1 VGERAGG
8 WLQQERGELATER
21 ILDAAG
27 RVFVEKGVTATGMGD
42 IARAAGCS
50 RATLY
55 RWFESRDEL
64 RTAYVHRAA
73 RRIGAQVRDGLA
85 AGGSPGDQLVDAVLD
100 ALARVRRDP
109 TLTVWFG
116 PADSGLASALA
127 RSAVIETMVAVFLG
141 GLGDGDGDEG
151 DGGHGG
157 VPERARWLVRVVLS
171 LLTHPGAD
179 RDDERRLL
187 TLFVAPVL
195 VGG

>member
-1 VGERAGG
+1 MSAG

-27 RVFVEKGVTATGMGD
+27 RVFVDRGVAATGMGD
-42 IARAAGCS
+42 VARAAGCS

-55 RWFESRDEL
+55 RYFESRDEL

-73 RRIGAQVRDGLA
+73 RRIGAQVRDGRR
-85 AGGSPGDQLVDAVLD
+85 GGRTPGDQLVDAVLD
-100 ALARVRRDP
+100 ALDRVRRDP
-109 TLTVWFG
+109 TLAVWFG

-127 RSAVIETMVAVFLG
+127 RSAVIEAMVAAFLG
-141 GLGDGDGDEG
+141 DLDLDLDASDPDAGD
-151 DGGHGG
+151 
-157 VPERARWLVRVVLS
+157 RARWLVRVVVS

-187 TLFVAPVL
+187 TRFVAPV
-195 VGG
+195 VGA